1 MSCMT
6 VSVEL
11 KIAMTVN
18 AHVSLDGGKK
28 KKKKKK
34 NFQKPKRIPHKH
46 KKVKMA
52 VLNYFNVDKSGKVT
66 KLRKECSKCT
76 ADTFMA
82 EHKNRF
88 HCGQCGL
95 MFVKGGK

>member
-1 MSCMT
+1 MT
-6 VSVEL
+6 
-11 KIAMTVN
+11 IN
-18 AHVSLDGGKK
+18 AHVAVDGGKK

-52 VLNYFNVDKSGKVT
+52 VLKYFNVDKSGKVT
-66 KLRKECSKCT
+66 KLRKECSKCKG
-76 ADTFMA
+76 DTFMA

>member
-1 MSCMT
+1 
-6 VSVEL
+6 
-11 KIAMTVN
+11 MTVN

-52 VLNYFNVDKSGKVT
+52 VLKG
-66 KLRKECSKCT
+66 
-76 ADTFMA
+76 ADEA
-82 EHKNRF
+82 
-88 HCGQCGL
+88 
-95 MFVKGGK
+95 